1 VLAAGAD
8 RGRDWRPGLESKESR
23 RGMAAGIGA
32 RELVWVGW
40 RPGLE
45 ERCWRTDF
53 YAFLESRWRRGAR
66 LDGGGN
72 TAVKT
77 WRGHGRARAPTL
89 GA

>member
-23 RGMAAGIGA
+23 RGMATGIGA

-45 ERCWRTDF
+45 ERC
-53 YAFLESRWRRGAR
+53 
-66 LDGGGN
+66 
-72 TAVKT
+72 
-77 WRGHGRARAPTL
+77 
-89 GA
+89 